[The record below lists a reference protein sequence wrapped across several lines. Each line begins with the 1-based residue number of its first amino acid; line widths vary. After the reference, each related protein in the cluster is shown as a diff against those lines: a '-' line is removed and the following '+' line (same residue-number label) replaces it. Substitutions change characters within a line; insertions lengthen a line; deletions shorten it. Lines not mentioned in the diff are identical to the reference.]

1 MVNIDRYVDTNKLN
15 FVGAL
20 CSDIIKE
27 MLAHDHV
34 HLYTKESF
42 SFKHNGLYDLLDQ
55 LCEYWGW
62 RNDQFTLSSP
72 NLGEQHSR
80 YNIKYI
86 EYFYDGLTQGHF
98 PKPHS
103 RMIDQL
109 RLIKDTPWDGSYD
122 YGLFVGRANAT
133 RLRAIELHHKWQ
145 YRNRGLTSFLTDLD
159 QYVDP
164 QSLLT
169 YLCESNARWS
179 EIRSI
184 RPYSDVGDLLPVP
197 VQPPYHI
204 LGWESIYQKI
214 PIEIVC
220 ETSEVEESRLLSE
233 KISRPMLYR
242 RPFLLISGRN
252 SLRNFREHVA
262 ARIHT
267 QVKTFDHVIPTD
279 YDQDEGIAR
288 VDHVFDIL
296 HELIRTKKINKI
308 LEQCRD
314 DIEHNYNCAMA
325 QLNDWAEPIEY
336 NRGPI
341 GTEIDMQRIK
351 NEQR

>member
-1 MVNIDRYVDTNKLN
+1 
-15 FVGAL
+15 
-20 CSDIIKE
+20 
-27 MLAHDHV
+27 
-34 HLYTKESF
+34 
-42 SFKHNGLYDLLDQ
+42 
-55 LCEYWGW
+55 
-62 RNDQFTLSSP
+62 
-72 NLGEQHSR
+72 
-80 YNIKYI
+80 
-86 EYFYDGLTQGHF
+86 
-98 PKPHS
+98 
-103 RMIDQL
+103 
-109 RLIKDTPWDGSYD
+109 
-122 YGLFVGRANAT
+122 
-133 RLRAIELHHKWQ
+133 
-145 YRNRGLTSFLTDLD
+145 
-159 QYVDP
+159 
-164 QSLLT
+164 
-169 YLCESNARWS
+169 
-179 EIRSI
+179 
-184 RPYSDVGDLLPVP
+184 
-197 VQPPYHI
+197 
-204 LGWESIYQKI
+204 
-214 PIEIVC
+214 
-220 ETSEVEESRLLSE
+220 
-233 KISRPMLYR
+233 MLYR